1 VYKAVEIGHI
11 FKLGTKYSES
21 MGALVLGADGSRRPI
36 IMGSYGIGVERLLA
50 SVVERS
56 HDEAGIIWP
65 VALAPY
71 QVVVTPVNVKNDAM
85 TEAAAA
91 IHAELGARGIDVLLD
106 DRDERAGVKFN
117 DADLI
122 GIPYRITVGKKV
134 ADGIVE
140 LTDRAV
146 RQSADVALA
155 EVARQVAD
163 MIERTLSAG
172 KPTATAA

>member
-1 VYKAVEIGHI
+1 
-11 FKLGTKYSES
+11 
-21 MGALVLGADGSRRPI
+21 
-36 IMGSYGIGVERLLA
+36 
-50 SVVERS
+50 
-56 HDEAGIIWP
+56 
-65 VALAPY
+65 
-71 QVVVTPVNVKNDAM
+71 M